1 MAFWSQVGSEPIRQ
15 HRWYVDFGSGKNLQD
30 MVFALKKVSRPKA
43 KIGSVQHKYLN
54 HFFNYPGRLEWE
66 DISMSFAAVT
76 QPNAS
81 KKLMAL
87 LKQAGYGVPSAANG
101 GVERS
106 TIGKEKFVSALGE
119 FEIFCIDPDG
129 ATNEKWKIHR
139 PFFTSVQFGDL
150 DYANEDIVEIQTTV
164 KYDWAE
170 LASAT
175 DPNPND
181 KAPGNSP
188 NGNKIVP

>member
-15 HRWYVDFGSGKNLQD
+15 HRWFVNFGSGKQLQD

-66 DISMSFAAVT
+66 DISMSFAAIT

-81 KKLMAL
+81 KRLMAL
-87 LKQAGYGVPSAANG
+87 LKSAGYGVPSAATPG
-101 GVERS
+101 AELS
-106 TIGKEKFVSALGE
+106 TIGKEKFVTALGE
-119 FEIFCIDPDG
+119 FEIFCLNPEVDSFE
-129 ATNEKWKIHR
+129 TWKIHR

-150 DYANEDIVEIQTTV
+150 DYGNEDIVEIQTTV

-170 LASAT
+170 LKQAA
-175 DPNPND
+175 DPVGND
-181 KAPGNSP
+181 PSTGLSP
-188 NGNKIVP
+188 TGNKIVP